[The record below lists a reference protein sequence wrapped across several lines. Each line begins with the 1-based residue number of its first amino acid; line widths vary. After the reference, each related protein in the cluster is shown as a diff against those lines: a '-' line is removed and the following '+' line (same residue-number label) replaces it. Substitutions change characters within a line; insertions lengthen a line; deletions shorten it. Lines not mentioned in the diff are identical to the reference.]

1 MFCFWSYASFIFYI
15 AMYFI
20 TVVILSLY
28 IIMKFLCD
36 FDMWCIRCYLS
47 TCPIVLTTAMDV
59 NKVEVEVE
67 AKICV
72 VVLFLANKYLNT
84 V

>member
-1 MFCFWSYASFIFYI
+1 
-15 AMYFI
+15 
-20 TVVILSLY
+20 
-28 IIMKFLCD
+28 
-36 FDMWCIRCYLS
+36 
-47 TCPIVLTTAMDV
+47 MDV